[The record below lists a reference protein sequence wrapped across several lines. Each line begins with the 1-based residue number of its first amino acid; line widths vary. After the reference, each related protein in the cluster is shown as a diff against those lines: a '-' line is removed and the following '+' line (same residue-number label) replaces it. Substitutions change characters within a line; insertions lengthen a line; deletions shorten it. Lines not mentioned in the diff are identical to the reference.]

1 MSSYYNKG
9 DAPSWEALDQD
20 GLDDVIDTSEYAY
33 ASRDHILFCIDA
45 AESMHKP
52 YPDTTDDSGQ
62 LIRGRSALH
71 QALDVAHQ
79 IQRAKVLSGP
89 DDSVGLL
96 LYNVDPSAVAEDPGN
111 YQPGNFVFQTLRT
124 INAEEMKR
132 LAKLMQT
139 AKEQYEAQGDDE
151 AVETTEPEILRETF
165 PPIEES
171 HEMNIANVIQT
182 CNFLFRDGGTQLKG
196 NKRVFWITDNDMPP
210 GSNNRQPA
218 RTSYGDLTTYG
229 VAAET
234 FFIDRP
240 DHRFNPNIFWNDI
253 LDREAIDY
261 NEDQPDPDGLSSL
274 ADLMKDL
281 VIKTSPK
288 RSHFHV
294 PLKLGKDGEIV
305 IGVSGYSMVSEQ
317 SKGASRYVKMR
328 GQAVEEVQA
337 KTEYTSAET
346 GAVLKDS
353 EIGHA
358 YEFGNEAEVRN
369 ILEPNPWEAQAKE
382 RDKNKSQKAV
392 DHVLEDDKERRQR
405 EDEGEHLEEEG
416 EDDKK
421 VIEEWLEKQK
431 AALPKIVAR
440 TRLQFSNEEVFQFR
454 SMGIEPQIKILG
466 FQAASH
472 LRFQDNLKHPFFI
485 YPNEEEYTGS
495 TRTFAALLSSCLKY
509 NRHALALCRLRSNH
523 VPEFCV
529 LIPQEEKTSSN
540 GQEYPPGFHLII
552 LPYKDSIRPP
562 PKKVTEFLQSPPI
575 ATDEQID
582 AMKAIIKRTRFKAAA
597 YRPEIYP
604 NPSLAYHYDQLQA
617 LAFEED
623 WDPEDPDKQAL
634 DKTMPLY
641 DGMHSRAGEF
651 MEEFNKEIENDER
664 AVEKLA
670 GPTKRAKAEET
681 TLNEWD
687 LRNIPDMWKKGTLS
701 QCKVQE
707 LKDWAKYY
715 HVSLQGKTKKADII
729 DLVSEHLSTNK
740 DDLAGA
746 SSKKAKK

>member
-20 GLDDVIDTSEYAY
+20 GLDDVIDTSE
-33 ASRDHILFCIDA
+33 
-45 AESMHKP
+45 
-52 YPDTTDDSGQ
+52 
-62 LIRGRSALH
+62 
-71 QALDVAHQ
+71 
-79 IQRAKVLSGP
+79 
-89 DDSVGLL
+89 
-96 LYNVDPSAVAEDPGN
+96 PSAVAEDPGN
-111 YQPGNFVFQTLRT
+111 YQPGNYVFQTLRT

-132 LAKLMQT
+132 LVKLMQT
-139 AKEQYEAQGDDE
+139 AKEQYEAQDDDE
-151 AVETTEPEILRETF
+151 TVETTEPEILRKTF

-182 CNFLFRDGGTQLKG
+182 CNFLFRDGGTQLRG

-210 GSNNRQPA
+210 GMNNRQPA

-229 VAAET
+229 VTAET

-261 NEDQPDPDGLSSL
+261 NDDQPDPEGLSSL

-288 RSHFHV
+288 RTHFHV

-305 IGVSGYSMVSEQ
+305 IGVSGCSMVSEQ
-317 SKGASRYVKMR
+317 GKGASRYVKMR
-328 GQAVEEVQA
+328 GQVVEEVQS
-337 KTEYTSAET
+337 KTEYTSAKSLNS
-346 GAVLKDS
+346 GQWGS
-353 EIGHA
+353 
-358 YEFGNEAEVRN
+358 
-369 ILEPNPWEAQAKE
+369 NPI
-382 RDKNKSQKAV
+382 
-392 DHVLEDDKERRQR
+392 
-405 EDEGEHLEEEG
+405 
-416 EDDKK
+416 K
-421 VIEEWLEKQK
+421 V
-431 AALPKIVAR
+431 
-440 TRLQFSNEEVFQFR
+440 
-454 SMGIEPQIKILG
+454 LG
-466 FQAASH
+466 FQAASQ

-495 TRTFAALLSSCLKY
+495 TRTFAALLNSCLKY

-562 PKKVTEFLQSPPI
+562 PKKVAEFLQSPPI
-575 ATDEQID
+575 ATDEQIN
-582 AMKAIIKRTRFKAAA
+582 AMKAVIKRTRFKAAA

-623 WDPEDPDKQAL
+623 WDPEDPAKQAL

-641 DGMHSRAGEF
+641 GGMHSRAGEF

-670 GPTKRAKAEET
+670 APTKRGKAEKET
-681 TLNEWD
+681 TVNEWD

-701 QCKVQE
+701 QLSILARLRLRRRPFTGQNQKGG
-707 LKDWAKYY
+707 Y
-715 HVSLQGKTKKADII
+715 HRRRIRTSFHK
-729 DLVSEHLSTNK
+729 
-740 DDLAGA
+740 
-746 SSKKAKK
+746 